1 MESNKKEPRGDEAL
15 TKRFFSKTIFWLWIN
30 SMSLITLWGT
40 DSEWVHYFFDA
51 IFLLSAAIIVRGLS
65 RQV

>member
-1 MESNKKEPRGDEAL
+1 MESNKKELQGDEAL

-30 SMSLITLWGT
+30 SMSLITMWGT

-51 IFLLSAAIIVRGLS
+51 IFLLSAVIILRGLS